1 MRAARWS
8 VTLGQQR
15 NGASVIGPVRQ
26 PVITFDSGVRIA
38 DDRGEPGLRPATL
51 ALNDRLGQ
59 VAQTTTPPG
68 STWAHLRVRG
78 HLPSSQP
85 SPRADDRQK
94 SHAAIDSPVG
104 VVVGRRLV
112 ASKVGVDCS
121 LDTVRHGLQ
130 CPQSSNAQQHG
141 TGLVTGRRRYSVDV
155 MACPP
160 TSFHVDL
167 AGLRLCHRRAETD
180 QERGSD
186 ATTRTGYAPSFKSR
200 CGASRMCWD
209 PKIFACVEAP

>member
-15 NGASVIGPVRQ
+15 DGASVIGPVPQ

-38 DDRGEPGLRPATL
+38 DDRGEPGLRPETL

-94 SHAAIDSPVG
+94 SHAAIDAPVG

-121 LDTVRHGLQ
+121 LETVRHGFQ
-130 CPQSSNAQQHG
+130 CPQS
-141 TGLVTGRRRYSVDV
+141 RRRSAARYR
-155 MACPP
+155 
-160 TSFHVDL
+160 
-167 AGLRLCHRRAETD
+167 AGHRQASLPRRRKGLPAHQFPRRSGWTAPVP
-180 QERGSD
+180 S
-186 ATTRTGYAPSFKSR
+186 TRR
-200 CGASRMCWD
+200 D
-209 PKIFACVEAP
+209 